1 MYIVPGAQSC
11 EYHHHIRPCNLFTQS
26 TDHEWK
32 HGFFLNCL
40 TPVLTTAISA
50 QPQPYHKILDVDKDI
65 RDFTVPPTLDIF
77 NVDGIHD
84 NRQLTMQQVLVS
96 SGREIG
102 VFDRRMLRVGAAD
115 TTTASS
121 SPVAQ
126 KFFYRGLERLRCILL
141 STQVR
146 TISRRDL
153 S

>member
-1 MYIVPGAQSC
+1 MA
-11 EYHHHIRPCNLFTQS
+11 PCSLFTQS

-50 QPQPYHKILDVDKDI
+50 QPQPYQKILDVDKII

-77 NVDGIHD
+77 NIDGIRD

-102 VFDRRMLRVGAAD
+102 VFASSHVARRDRRRD
-115 TTTASS
+115 DRQFFSS
-121 SPVAQ
+121 CTETFLP
-126 KFFYRGLERLRCILL
+126 RL
-141 STQVR
+141 
-146 TISRRDL
+146 
-153 S
+153 

>member
-11 EYHHHIRPCNLFTQS
+11 EHRLMAPCSLFTQS

-50 QPQPYHKILDVDKDI
+50 QPQPYQKILDVDKII

-77 NVDGIHD
+77 NIDGIRD

-96 SGREIG
+96 SGRDIG
-102 VFDRRMLRVGAAD
+102 VFASSHVARRDRRRD
-115 TTTASS
+115 DRQFFSS
-121 SPVAQ
+121 CTETFLP
-126 KFFYRGLERLRCILL
+126 RL
-141 STQVR
+141 
-146 TISRRDL
+146 
-153 S
+153 

>member
-11 EYHHHIRPCNLFTQS
+11 KHRSIGSSSLLTQLA
-26 TDHEWK
+26 DHEWK

-50 QPQPYHKILDVDKDI
+50 QPQPYQKILDVDKII

-77 NVDGIHD
+77 NLDGIHD

-102 VFDRRMLRVGAAD
+102 VFV
-115 TTTASS
+115 SS
-121 SPVAQ
+121 HVS
-126 KFFYRGLERLRCILL
+126 RGGC
-141 STQVR
+141 
-146 TISRRDL
+146 RRDDPQFFCSCTETFL
-153 S
+153 PRP

>member
-11 EYHHHIRPCNLFTQS
+11 EHPLRGVYGLLTQS

-50 QPQPYHKILDVDKDI
+50 QPQPYQRILDVDKVI
-65 RDFTVPPTLDIF
+65 RNFSVPPTLDIF
-77 NVDGIHD
+77 NLDGIRD

-102 VFDRRMLRVGAAD
+102 AFP
-115 TTTASS
+115 S
-121 SPVAQ
+121 SPVAS
-126 KFFYRGLERLRCILL
+126 RGC
-141 STQVR
+141 
-146 TISRRDL
+146 SRDDR
-153 S
+153 